1 MSATDELE
9 FPALC
14 HYRVIAEDR
23 EHMFFVIETV
33 LLELGVTAPLEKANT
48 SANGTYV
55 SFGFSVEVP
64 SREVMNRIDR
74 ELRNIEGVRMVL

>member
-9 FPALC
+9 FPAMC

-23 EHMFFVIETV
+23 EHIHFVIETV
-33 LLELGVTAPLEKANT
+33 LMELGVTAPLEKANT
-48 SANGTYV
+48 SSGGKYV
-55 SFGFSVEVP
+55 SFCFSVEVP
-64 SREVMNRIDR
+64 SREIMNGIDH